1 MIETVNIDKDSF
13 GHWLSG
19 FVDGEGC
26 FGIYC
31 YGKKKGSE
39 FDFGLLSFEFSIQ
52 LREDDRDI
60 LEEIQRYFN
69 CGTIAEGSRRK
80 ARAEGKVNARDQVK
94 FCCRKVSDIVGIIV
108 PNFNK
113 YPLRAKKKSDFEIWK
128 RAVLLQVESIH
139 IRGNLHRQICDYPE
153 CIAIREQIF
162 GLAKELRSTRNPGL
176 QRSTNSLIN

>member
-1 MIETVNIDKDSF
+1 MIEIVNIDKDSF

-31 YGKKKGSE
+31 YSNKRTNE
-39 FDFGLLSFEFSIQ
+39 FNPGALSFEFSIQ

-69 CGTIAEGSRRK
+69 CGHLAVGSRRK
-80 ARAEGKVNARDQVK
+80 ARAEGKVNARDQIK
-94 FCCRKVSDIVGIIV
+94 FSCKKLSEILGAII
-108 PNFNK
+108 PHFDE
-113 YPLRAKKKSDFEIWK
+113 YPLRAKKRGDFEIWK
-128 RAVLLQVESIH
+128 RAVLLQVESAR
-139 IRGNLHRQICDYPE
+139 IRGDNNKRICDYPE
-153 CIAIREQIF
+153 CVAIREQVF
-162 GLAKELRSTRNPGL
+162 ALAKELRSTRNPGL